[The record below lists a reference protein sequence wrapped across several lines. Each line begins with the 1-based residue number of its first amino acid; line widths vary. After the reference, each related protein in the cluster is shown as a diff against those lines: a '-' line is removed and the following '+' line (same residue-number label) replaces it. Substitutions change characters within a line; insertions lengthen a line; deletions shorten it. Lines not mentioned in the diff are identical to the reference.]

1 MIPEMI
7 IPRQPSDVTLLK
19 RTKSDLR
26 RWKLRWQEAM
36 TARNVAAAR
45 AEHAERE
52 LAEWK
57 TRFDI
62 LLRRDEPRVEIS
74 GEPYKPLK

>member
-1 MIPEMI
+1 M
-7 IPRQPSDVTLLK
+7 PRQPSDSTLLK
-19 RTKSDLR
+19 RAKSDLR

-36 TARNVAAAR
+36 TDRNVAIAR
-45 AEHAERE
+45 AEHAEKE

-57 TRFDI
+57 ARFDI

-74 GEPYKPLK
+74 GEPFKPLLPTITV